1 MKKIVL
7 DQYETVIFDF
17 DGVILDSNK
26 VKKNSISYSVEGILN
41 SEKRST
47 FVDYFVRFNGVPRR
61 EKIEKFVS
69 ANEVDLVLGRYEEQ
83 LQIELYRAKLMPGVK
98 DYIQKVS
105 TLSAVKKIYVLS
117 GGEVDEIKLLLKYH
131 SLDGYFDG
139 VYAAPYRK
147 EQNFEII
154 SPNFPVLFFG
164 DSLVDYRVAL
174 QMNLDFVFVYG
185 ATNVVNWKLEINKD
199 QIVAAIE
206 NFTGEI

>member
-26 VKKNSISYSVEGILN
+26 VKKNSIFNSVEGILN